1 MQIKLLCTQN
11 KAHKILQITGKELKN
26 KKKGYL
32 LYQLIKE
39 SRKNDQP
46 KKSTKKLSL
55 ANRFTF

>member
-11 KAHKILQITGKELKN
+11 KAHKILQITGKELK

-46 KKSTKKLSL
+46 KKSTKELSL